1 MFTKESFPEN
11 LNSNWKEYLAAIKPN
26 HSLSKKSW
34 SAYTTAGNLLIK
46 CQNETNTSMAL
57 PLDDE
62 KVLTYVAWL
71 FSRGLQSR
79 TISTYLAGL
88 RQIHLAQGIL
98 IPVLRPEIV
107 KQLLTGASNLE
118 RIKSRL
124 NLKVSRLPV
133 TITLMKLLKIEIKE
147 SQDSKEMKR
156 LLWAIATILFNG
168 AFRIHELLSRTERQF
183 DPCFTLL
190 SSDIKIKTLKINNSN
205 SKIIQIRVK
214 SPKSD
219 RIGVDSIVDVYESK
233 GPLCPVKALEKW
245 LSVSKPIKSNS
256 PFFCDE
262 TGRLL
267 TGAKFNSVLKLH
279 FSKYINYKVGKI
291 TSHSF
296 RAGMADGAAEHSW
309 II

>member
-11 LNSNWKEYLAAIKPN
+11 LNSRWKEYLAAIAN

-168 AFRIHELLSRTERQF
+168 AFRIHELLSCTERQF

-205 SKIIQIRVK
+205 SKIIQI
-214 SPKSD
+214 
-219 RIGVDSIVDVYESK
+219 IQI
-233 GPLCPVKALEKW
+233 
-245 LSVSKPIKSNS
+245 
-256 PFFCDE
+256 
-262 TGRLL
+262 
-267 TGAKFNSVLKLH
+267 
-279 FSKYINYKVGKI
+279 
-291 TSHSF
+291 
-296 RAGMADGAAEHSW
+296 
-309 II
+309 

>member
-1 MFTKESFPEN
+1 MFSKESFPEN
-11 LNSNWKEYLAAIKPN
+11 LNSCWKEYLAAIAN

-133 TITLMKLLKIEIKE
+133 TITLMKLLKIGIKRA
-147 SQDSKEMKR
+147 KTRKR
-156 LLWAIATILFNG
+156 
-168 AFRIHELLSRTERQF
+168 
-183 DPCFTLL
+183 
-190 SSDIKIKTLKINNSN
+190 
-205 SKIIQIRVK
+205 
-214 SPKSD
+214 
-219 RIGVDSIVDVYESK
+219 
-233 GPLCPVKALEKW
+233 
-245 LSVSKPIKSNS
+245 
-256 PFFCDE
+256 
-262 TGRLL
+262 
-267 TGAKFNSVLKLH
+267 
-279 FSKYINYKVGKI
+279 
-291 TSHSF
+291 
-296 RAGMADGAAEHSW
+296 
-309 II
+309 